1 MQKYVLMIEIDKK
14 LHKEIKEYCR
24 ENGLIMK
31 DYVNSLLKKAF
42 TADKFG
48 NTPFEKIEEVNG
60 VLPIDYETPKPIN
73 PTLQTDYET
82 PEPVETVLDISKK
95 EVPNNFY
102 GTIQYDES
110 WKEKFEENIEK
121 GLIVTLPYRIET
133 NGPAIVVNHSKKEE
147 TSVQADKVK
156 KEEKQKKPKKRNL

>member
-1 MQKYVLMIEIDKK
+1 MIEIDKK
-14 LHKEIKEYCR
+14 LHKEIKEYCHL
-24 ENGLIMK
+24 NNLVMK
-31 DYVNSLLKKAF
+31 EYVNSLLKKAF

-48 NTPFEKIEEVNG
+48 DTPFKKIEEVKPILPSEYEAPEPIKPT
-60 VLPIDYETPKPIN
+60 LPI
-73 PTLQTDYET
+73 DYET

-110 WKEKFEENIEK
+110 WEEKFEEKIEK
-121 GLIVTLPYRIET
+121 GLIVTLPYTVET
-133 NGPAIVVNHSKKEE
+133 NGPMITVNHSKKEE

-156 KEEKQKKPKKRNL
+156 KEEKQKRPKKRNL

>member
-1 MQKYVLMIEIDKK
+1 MIEIDKK

-24 ENGLIMK
+24 LNNLVMK
-31 DYVNSLLKKAF
+31 EYVNSLLKKAF

-48 NTPFEKIEEVNG
+48 DTPFKKIEEVKPT
-60 VLPIDYETPKPIN
+60 LPI
-73 PTLQTDYET
+73 DYET

-110 WKEKFEENIEK
+110 WEEKFEENIEK
-121 GLIVTLPYRIET
+121 GLIVTIPYRIET

>member
-60 VLPIDYETPKPIN
+60 VLPIDYETPKPIK
-73 PTLQTDYET
+73 PTLPTDYET

>member
-1 MQKYVLMIEIDKK
+1 MIEIDKK

-24 ENGLIMK
+24 LNNLVMK
-31 DYVNSLLKKAF
+31 EYVNSLLKKAF
-42 TADKFG
+42 TTDKFG
-48 NTPFEKIEEVNG
+48 DTPFKKIEEVKPILPTEYDTPEPIKPT
-60 VLPIDYETPKPIN
+60 LPI
-73 PTLQTDYET
+73 DYET

-110 WKEKFEENIEK
+110 WEEKLEENIEN
-121 GLIVTLPYRIET
+121 GSVIMLPYTVET
-133 NGPAIVVNHSKKEE
+133 NGPMIVVNHSKKEE

-156 KEEKQKKPKKRNL
+156 KEEKQKKPKKRSL

>member
-48 NTPFEKIEEVNG
+48 NTPFEKIEEV
-60 VLPIDYETPKPIN
+60 KPI
-73 PTLQTDYET
+73 LSTDYK
-82 PEPVETVLDISKK
+82 PPKPVETVLDIGKK
-95 EVPNNFY
+95 EVPKNFY
-102 GTIQYDES
+102 GTFQYDES
-110 WKEKFEENIEK
+110 WEEKLEENIEK
-121 GLIVTLPYRIET
+121 GLVVTLPYTVET
-133 NGPAIVVNHSKKEE
+133 NGPMITANHNKKEE
-147 TSVQADKVK
+147 TSVQTDKVK

>member
-1 MQKYVLMIEIDKK
+1 MIEIDKK

-24 ENGLIMK
+24 LNNLVMK
-31 DYVNSLLKKAF
+31 EYVNSLLKKAF

-48 NTPFEKIEEVNG
+48 DTPFKKIEEV
-60 VLPIDYETPKPIN
+60 KPIL
-73 PTLQTDYET
+73 PTDYET
-82 PEPVETVLDISKK
+82 PEPVETMLDISKK

-102 GTIQYDES
+102 STIQYDES
-110 WKEKFEENIEK
+110 WEEKFEENIK
-121 GLIVTLPYRIET
+121 NGSIITLPYVVET
-133 NGPAIVVNHSKKEE
+133 NGPMIVVNHSKKEE

>member
-60 VLPIDYETPKPIN
+60 VLPIGYETPKPIK
-73 PTLQTDYET
+73 PILPTDYGT

-102 GTIQYDES
+102 DTIQYDES
-110 WKEKFEENIEK
+110 WEEKFEENIEK
-121 GLIVTLPYRIET
+121 GLIVTIPYRIET

>member
-48 NTPFEKIEEVNG
+48 NTPFEKIEEV
-60 VLPIDYETPKPIN
+60 KPI
-73 PTLQTDYET
+73 LSTDYET

-110 WKEKFEENIEK
+110 WEEKLEENIEN
-121 GLIVTLPYRIET
+121 GSVIIAPYRIET
-133 NGPAIVVNHSKKEE
+133 NCPTIVVNHSKKEE
-147 TSVQADKVK
+147 TFVQADKVK

>member
-60 VLPIDYETPKPIN
+60 VLP
-73 PTLQTDYET
+73 TDCET

-110 WKEKFEENIEK
+110 WEEKFEENIEK
-121 GLIVTLPYRIET
+121 GLIVTIPYRIET

>member
-1 MQKYVLMIEIDKK
+1 MIEIDRK

-24 ENGLIMK
+24 LNNLIMK
-31 DYVNSLLKKAF
+31 EYVNSLLKKAF

-48 NTPFEKIEEVNG
+48 DTPFKKVEEVK
-60 VLPIDYETPKPIN
+60 PILSEDYESPEPIKPIL
-73 PTLQTDYET
+73 PTDYET

-110 WKEKFEENIEK
+110 WEEKLEENIEN
-121 GLIVTLPYRIET
+121 GSVIMIPYTVET
-133 NGPAIVVNHSKKEE
+133 NGPMITVNHS
-147 TSVQADKVK
+147 K
-156 KEEKQKKPKKRNL
+156 KEEKQKKPKKRSL

>member
-1 MQKYVLMIEIDKK
+1 MIEIDKK

-24 ENGLIMK
+24 LNNLVMK
-31 DYVNSLLKKAF
+31 EYVNSLLKKAF

-48 NTPFEKIEEVNG
+48 DTPFKKIEEVKPT
-60 VLPIDYETPKPIN
+60 LPIDYEAPEPIKPIL
-73 PTLQTDYET
+73 PIDYET

-102 GTIQYDES
+102 ATIQYDES
-110 WKEKFEENIEK
+110 WEEKFEENIEK
-121 GLIVTLPYRIET
+121 GLIVTLPYTVET
-133 NGPAIVVNHSKKEE
+133 NGPMITVNHSKKEE

-156 KEEKQKKPKKRNL
+156 KEEKQKRPKKRNL

>member
-1 MQKYVLMIEIDKK
+1 M
-14 LHKEIKEYCR
+14 KE
-24 ENGLIMK
+24 
-31 DYVNSLLKKAF
+31 YVNSLLKKAF

-48 NTPFEKIEEVNG
+48 DTPFKKIEEVKPILPSEYEAPEPIKPT
-60 VLPIDYETPKPIN
+60 LPI
-73 PTLQTDYET
+73 DYET

-110 WKEKFEENIEK
+110 WEEKFEENIEK
-121 GLIVTLPYRIET
+121 GLIVTLPYTVET
-133 NGPAIVVNHSKKEE
+133 NGPMITVNHSKKEE

-156 KEEKQKKPKKRNL
+156 KEEKQKRPKKRNL

>member
-48 NTPFEKIEEVNG
+48 NTPFEKIEEVIG
-60 VLPIDYETPKPIN
+60 VLPIDYETPKPIK
-73 PTLQTDYET
+73 PTLPTDYET

-133 NGPAIVVNHSKKEE
+133 NGSAIVVNHSKKEE

>member
-1 MQKYVLMIEIDKK
+1 MIEIDKK

-24 ENGLIMK
+24 LNNLVMK
-31 DYVNSLLKKAF
+31 EYVNSLLKKAF

-48 NTPFEKIEEVNG
+48 DTPFKKIEEV
-60 VLPIDYETPKPIN
+60 KPILPTEYDTPEPIK
-73 PTLQTDYET
+73 PTLPTDYET

-110 WKEKFEENIEK
+110 WEEKLEENIEN
-121 GLIVTLPYRIET
+121 GSVIMLPYTVET
-133 NGPAIVVNHSKKEE
+133 NGPMIVVNHSKKEE

-156 KEEKQKKPKKRNL
+156 KEEKQKKPKKRSL

>member
-1 MQKYVLMIEIDKK
+1 MIEIDKK

-48 NTPFEKIEEVNG
+48 NTPFEKIEEA
-60 VLPIDYETPKPIN
+60 KPIL
-73 PTLQTDYET
+73 PTNYE
-82 PEPVETVLDISKK
+82 PPKPVETVLDISKK

-102 GTIQYDES
+102 GTFQYDES
-110 WKEKFEENIEK
+110 WEEKLEENIEK
-121 GLIVTLPYRIET
+121 GLVVTLPYTIEN
-133 NGPAIVVNHSKKEE
+133 NGTIITANHNKKEE
-147 TSVQADKVK
+147 TPAQADKVK
-156 KEEKQKKPKKRNL
+156 EEEKQKKPKKRNL